1 MPSEMSPLW
10 RGVHLAVLWAFAVV
24 QPLLDLLGGNAEFF
38 VARGNASGDVVVLAL
53 ALALLPPLA
62 LLGLETLAG
71 LVSRRLQWLLH
82 LGFVALLAAAFS
94 LLVLDGVVDG
104 RGWLL
109 VGAALLL
116 GGLTGVLYG
125 RSAEARSLLNF
136 LAPAPVVF
144 VVLFLFFSDASKLV
158 LPEDD
163 ADALAAGSA
172 SRPIIV
178 LQFDE
183 LATASLID
191 REGAISERRFPNF
204 AALARHATWYRNATT
219 VADHTDDAVPAIIT
233 GTRPDASLDP
243 LASDHPNNLFTLFAG
258 SMRLNVHEYTARLC
272 PEAFCE
278 SEAGSFSERMRA
290 LASDLGV
297 VTAHLVLPDSLTT
310 GLPPVN
316 EGFSGFTAPE
326 AGDEDL
332 PHVGIDQEAI
342 AALLEGI
349 EQTPRS
355 FHYIHLSLPHV
366 PWRYLPDGRDYVNGE
381 VWREFDDT
389 VERWPA
395 DGRWVARQGLRAH
408 LLQTGYADALLGR
421 AMDSVRESGAW
432 DEALIVVVA
441 DHGVSFI
448 PGTSRRYA
456 EAQNIGEI
464 APTPLFI
471 KEPGQGS
478 GRVDERPMTTIDV
491 LPTIAELAGVE
502 LPFEVDGRPASEVGG
517 NPPLRVLRGDEDEP
531 RTFDAEAA
539 LSGIDVAAGRIER
552 LFGSGWEGVWRMGPH
567 PELIGRPVEALDSLP
582 VDLGATFALS
592 RADAYADVDTEATF
606 VPALVSGR
614 LEGVAAGAPLAVG
627 VNGRIA
633 VMSEAYDSVKG
644 GVHVSALVPPE
655 RFRGGPNDIQLY
667 AVLDRAGGL
676 SLQALGG
683 T

>member
-1 MPSEMSPLW
+1 MPSEVSPLW

-38 VARGNASGDVVVLAL
+38 VARGNPSGDVVVLAL

-71 LVSRRLQWLLH
+71 LASRRLEWLLH
-82 LGFVALLAAAFS
+82 LGFVALLAAAFA
-94 LLVLDGVVDG
+94 LLVLDGILDG

-109 VGAALLL
+109 VGAALVL
-116 GGLTGVLYG
+116 GGLTGVLYA

-144 VVLFLFFSDASKLV
+144 VVLFLFFSDASKVV

-163 ADALAAGSA
+163 ADALAAGSTK
-172 SRPIIV
+172 RPIVV
-178 LQFDE
+178 LQLDE
-183 LATASLID
+183 LATASLMD
-191 REGAISERRFPNF
+191 RERTIAERRFPNF
-204 AALARHATWYRNATT
+204 AALARQATWYRNATT
-219 VADHTDDAVPAIIT
+219 VADHTDDAVPAILT
-233 GTRPDASLDP
+233 GVRPDASLDP

-258 SMRLNVHEYTARLC
+258 SMRLNVHEYTVRLC

-278 SEAGSFSERMRA
+278 AEAGSFAERMKA

-342 AALLEGI
+342 GALLNGI

-355 FHYIHLSLPHV
+355 LHYIHLSLPHV
-366 PWRYLPDGRDYVNGE
+366 PWRYLPDGRDYVHGE
-381 VWREFDDT
+381 VWREFDDS

-408 LLQTGYADALLGR
+408 LLQTGYADALLGGVMR
-421 AMDSVRESGAW
+421 NVRESGAW
-432 DEALIVVVA
+432 DEALIVVLA
-441 DHGVSFI
+441 DHGVSFV

-456 EAQNIGEI
+456 EAENIGEI
-464 APTPLFI
+464 APMPLFI
-471 KEPGQGS
+471 KEPGQHS
-478 GRVDERPMTTIDV
+478 GRVDQRPVTTIDV

-502 LPFEVDGRPASEVGG
+502 LPFEVDGKPASQVHG
-517 NPPLRVLRGDEDEP
+517 NAPLKVLRGDEDEP
-531 RTFDAEAA
+531 RTFDAGAA
-539 LSGIDVAAGRIER
+539 LRGIDVAAARIQR

-567 PELIGRPVEALDSLP
+567 SELIGKPVKALDSAP
-582 VDLGATFALS
+582 ADSGATFALS
-592 RADAYADVDTEATF
+592 RADGYADVDTEATF

-614 LEGVAAGAPLAVG
+614 LEGVAAGAPLAVA

-633 VMSEAYDSVKG
+633 AVSEAYDSVSG
-644 GVHVSALVPPE
+644 GVHVAALVPPAS
-655 RFRGGPNDIQLY
+655 FRDGPNDVQLY
-667 AVLDRAGGL
+667 AAVGRAGGL
-676 SLQALGG
+676 SLQPLGG